1 MNLSKLS
8 IVIPTYNEEGNI
20 ALLYDQ
26 LKEVLNEEGIEQFE
40 LIFVNDGSSDK
51 SLSVIKWLSD
61 RDTRVKFISFSRNF
75 GHQHALKAGLDHAVG
90 DAVISM
96 DADLQHPPALI
107 PEMLKKWKEGAQVV
121 YTIREQEDGISWFKK
136 KTSSGFYWLIN
147 KLSEHPIID
156 GAADFRLLDKKV
168 VAEIRRYSEKE
179 LFFRGMISGIGFKQ
193 SSIHFK
199 PNKRHSGQT
208 KYSFNK
214 MAAFAIAGITS
225 SSAKPLYFSI
235 YLGAFM
241 AFLAFLYGIYA
252 ICIALFT
259 NDVITGWTSIVASIV
274 FIGGIQLFV
283 MGIIGVYLGKV
294 FKESKNR
301 PHYIIDETNV

>member
-1 MNLSKLS
+1 MSSKLS

-20 ALLYDQ
+20 TLLYDQ

-51 SLSVIKWLSD
+51 SLSVIRGLSD

-121 YTIREQEDGISWFKK
+121 YTIRAQEDGISWFKK
-136 KTSSGFYWLIN
+136 QTSSGFYWLIN

-179 LFFRGMISGIGFKQ
+179 LFFRGMISGIGFRQ

-259 NDVITGWTSIVASIV
+259 NDAITGWTSIVASIV

>member
-1 MNLSKLS
+1 MSSQLS

-26 LKEVLNEEGIEQFE
+26 LKEVLNAEGIEQFE
-40 LIFVNDGSSDK
+40 LIFVNDGSSDE
-51 SLSVIKWLSD
+51 SLSVIKGLSD

-75 GHQHALKAGLDHAVG
+75 GHQHALKAGLDHAMG

-121 YTIREQEDGISWFKK
+121 FTIRSQEEGISWFKK

-168 VAEIRRYSEKE
+168 VAEIRRYPEKE

-259 NDVITGWTSIVASIV
+259 NDAITGWTSIVASIV

-283 MGIIGVYLGKV
+283 MGIIGVYLGKI

-301 PHYIIDETNV
+301 PHYIIDETNL

>member
-1 MNLSKLS
+1 MSSKLS

-51 SLSVIKWLSD
+51 SLSVIKGLSD
-61 RDTRVKFISFSRNF
+61 RDTRIKFISFSRNF
-75 GHQHALKAGLDHAVG
+75 GHQHALKAGLDHAMG

-121 YTIREQEDGISWFKK
+121 YTIREQEEGISWFKK
-136 KTSSGFYWLIN
+136 QTSSGFYWLIN
-147 KLSEHPIID
+147 KLSEHSIID

-259 NDVITGWTSIVASIV
+259 NDAITGWTSIVASIV

-301 PHYIIDETNV
+301 PHYIIDETNL

>member
-1 MNLSKLS
+1 MSSKLS

-51 SLSVIKWLSD
+51 SLSVIRGLSD

-121 YTIREQEDGISWFKK
+121 YTIRAQEDGISWFKK
-136 KTSSGFYWLIN
+136 QTSSGFYWLIN

-179 LFFRGMISGIGFKQ
+179 LFFRGMISGIGFRQ

-259 NDVITGWTSIVASIV
+259 NDAITGWTSIVASIV

>member
-1 MNLSKLS
+1 MSSKLS

-51 SLSVIKWLSD
+51 SLSVIKGLSD

-96 DADLQHPPALI
+96 DADLQHPAALI
-107 PEMLKKWKEGAQVV
+107 PEMLKKWNEGAQVV
-121 YTIREQEDGISWFKK
+121 YTIRAQEDGISWFKK

-179 LFFRGMISGIGFKQ
+179 LFFRGMISGIGFRQ

-259 NDVITGWTSIVASIV
+259 NDAITGWTSIVASIV

>member
-1 MNLSKLS
+1 MSSKLS

-20 ALLYDQ
+20 ALLYNQ
-26 LKEVLNEEGIEQFE
+26 LKEVLNAEGINQFE
-40 LIFVNDGSSDK
+40 LIYVNDGSSDA
-51 SLSVIKWLSD
+51 SLSVIKELSASD
-61 RDTRVKFISFSRNF
+61 ARVKFISFSRNF
-75 GHQHALKAGLDHAVG
+75 GHQHALKAGLDHATG

-96 DADLQHPPALI
+96 DADLQHPPTLI

-121 YTIREQEDGISWFKK
+121 YTVREQEDGISWFKK
-136 KTSSGFYWLIN
+136 KTSSVFYWLIN
-147 KLSEHPIID
+147 KLSEYPIID

-168 VAEIRRYSEKE
+168 VTEIRRYAEKE

-193 SSIHFK
+193 APILFK

-208 KYSFNK
+208 KYSFKK
-214 MAAFAIAGITS
+214 MATFAIAGITS

-259 NDVITGWTSIVASIV
+259 NDAITGWTSIVASIV

-283 MGIIGVYLGKV
+283 MGIIGVYLGKI

-301 PHYIIDETNV
+301 PHYIIDETNL

>member
-1 MNLSKLS
+1 MSFKLS

-51 SLSVIKWLSD
+51 SLSVIKGLSD

-121 YTIREQEDGISWFKK
+121 YTIRAQEDGISWFKK
-136 KTSSGFYWLIN
+136 QTSSGFYWLIN

-259 NDVITGWTSIVASIV
+259 NDAITGWTSIVASIV

>member
-1 MNLSKLS
+1 QAS
-8 IVIPTYNEEGNI
+8 I
-20 ALLYDQ
+20 L
-26 LKEVLNEEGIEQFE
+26 
-40 LIFVNDGSSDK
+40 
-51 SLSVIKWLSD
+51 
-61 RDTRVKFISFSRNF
+61 
-75 GHQHALKAGLDHAVG
+75 
-90 DAVISM
+90 
-96 DADLQHPPALI
+96 
-107 PEMLKKWKEGAQVV
+107 
-121 YTIREQEDGISWFKK
+121 
-136 KTSSGFYWLIN
+136 
-147 KLSEHPIID
+147 
-156 GAADFRLLDKKV
+156 
-168 VAEIRRYSEKE
+168 
-179 LFFRGMISGIGFKQ
+179 
-193 SSIHFK
+193 FK

-259 NDVITGWTSIVASIV
+259 NDAITGWTSIVASIV

-283 MGIIGVYLGKV
+283 MGIIGVYLGKI

-301 PHYIIDETNV
+301 PHYIIDETNL

>member
-1 MNLSKLS
+1 MSSKLS

-20 ALLYDQ
+20 TLLYDQ
-26 LKEVLNEEGIEQFE
+26 LKEVLNAEGINKFE
-40 LIFVNDGSSDK
+40 LIYVNDGSSDE
-51 SLSVIKWLSD
+51 SLSVIKELSEQD
-61 RDTRVKFISFSRNF
+61 ARVKFISFSRNF
-75 GHQHALKAGLDHAVG
+75 GHQHALKAGLDHATG

-96 DADLQHPPALI
+96 DADLQHPPTLI
-107 PEMLKKWKEGAQVV
+107 SEMLKKWKEGAQVV
-121 YTIREQEDGISWFKK
+121 YTVREQEDGISWFKK

-168 VAEIRRYSEKE
+168 VAEIRRYPEKE

-193 SSIHFK
+193 ASIFFK

-208 KYSFNK
+208 KYTFNK

-259 NDVITGWTSIVASIV
+259 NHAITGWTSLVASIV

-283 MGIIGVYLGKV
+283 MGIIGVYLGKI

-301 PHYIIDETNV
+301 PHYIIDETNL

>member
-1 MNLSKLS
+1 MSFKLS

-51 SLSVIKWLSD
+51 SLSVIRGLSD

-121 YTIREQEDGISWFKK
+121 YTIRAQEDGISWFKK
-136 KTSSGFYWLIN
+136 QTSSGFYWLIN

-179 LFFRGMISGIGFKQ
+179 LFFRGMISGIGFRQ

-259 NDVITGWTSIVASIV
+259 NDAITGWTSIVASIV

>member
-1 MNLSKLS
+1 MSSKLS

-20 ALLYDQ
+20 TLLYDQ
-26 LKEVLNEEGIEQFE
+26 LKEVLNAEGINKFE
-40 LIFVNDGSSDK
+40 LIYVNDGSSDK
-51 SLSVIKWLSD
+51 SLSVIKELSEQD
-61 RDTRVKFISFSRNF
+61 ARVKFISFSRNF
-75 GHQHALKAGLDHAVG
+75 GHQHALKAGLDHATG

-96 DADLQHPPALI
+96 DADLQHPPTLI
-107 PEMLKKWKEGAQVV
+107 SEMLKKWKEGAQVV
-121 YTIREQEDGISWFKK
+121 YTVREQEDGISWFKK

-168 VAEIRRYSEKE
+168 VAEIRRYPEKE

-193 SSIHFK
+193 ASILFK

-259 NDVITGWTSIVASIV
+259 NDAITGWTSIVASIV

-283 MGIIGVYLGKV
+283 MGIIGVYLGKI

-301 PHYIIDETNV
+301 PH